1 MALFNR
7 RGGKGP
13 NTTRDPAVEAGS
25 GSNAAGRD
33 IVNSVAQHIDSAVVL
48 PPEAYRPPTAVPAPP
63 MLHNIPR
70 TAGFVGREQAL
81 VRLDAAFSTPGDV
94 VVHAVH
100 GLGGIG
106 KSALAARW
114 AAQRFTGNPRWWIT
128 ADSRPAVDAGLAEL
142 GRALQ
147 PALTGL
153 PEDFLIER
161 AVQWLATHEDW
172 LIVLDNVDQLD
183 DVRFLLDRVTTGR
196 FLITTRRATGW
207 RTHAT
212 TLRLDVLSE
221 GEAVDLFTRILHTT
235 QVSAASDVA
244 TLCAELGY
252 LPLAV
257 EQAASYCAETGTGPR
272 TYLRMLDQ
280 FPTQMFADTAE
291 GGDAERTI
299 ARIWRITLNRLN
311 ATPLA
316 GHILRILAWYAP
328 KGIPRTLL
336 DDLAPA
342 PALAK
347 AIGRLI
353 AYSMIADSGDGTLSV
368 HRLVQA
374 LARTPDEDDPHRH
387 PADIDQAHDQA
398 TDHLSSAFPVG
409 IEDPEVWP
417 QCRTLLPHA
426 QALADHAPVERDT
439 LTATSLFSGTG
450 LFLLTHEGTA
460 RATEH
465 LRRAV
470 AGRVRML
477 GDDHPDTLASRSNLA
492 GAYGAAGDL
501 GRAIPLHEQT
511 LADRMRVLGD
521 DHPDTLASRTRL
533 ANAYKEAGDL
543 GRAIPLHE
551 QAVADRVRVLGE
563 DHPDTLVSRNS
574 LGAAY
579 GAAGDLGRAIPL
591 FERTLADQVRVLGDG
606 HPRTLVTRNNLAMV
620 YEWAGDL
627 GRAIPLFERTVA
639 DRVRVLGEDHP
650 DTLVSRNNLAAAYGA
665 AGDLGRAIPLLE
677 RTLAEFMRV
686 LGDGSLYT
694 LASQDVLA
702 TAYRGA
708 GELGQ
713 AIPLF
718 ERTFAGRVRVL
729 GEDHPDTLAS
739 RGKLAAAYGAAG
751 DLGRAIP
758 LLERTLDD
766 CVRVLGADH
775 PTTRQ
780 VRADL
785 ITARSR

>member
-7 RGGKGP
+7 RGGKEP
-13 NTTRDPAVEAGS
+13 NTTRVPAVEASG

-48 PPEAYRPPTAVPAPP
+48 PPEAYHPPTAVQAPP

-81 VRLDAAFSTPGDV
+81 GRLDAAFSTPGDV

-106 KSALAARW
+106 KSALAAHW
-114 AAQRFTGNPRWWIT
+114 AVQRFTGNPRWWIT

-221 GEAVDLFTRILHTT
+221 GEAVDLFSRILHTP
-235 QVSAASDVA
+235 QDRAASDVA

-272 TYLRMLDQ
+272 TYLRMLAQ
-280 FPTQMFADTAE
+280 FPTQMFADTTE
-291 GGDAERTI
+291 GGDAECTI
-299 ARIWRITLNRLN
+299 ARIWRITLNRLTD
-311 ATPLA
+311 TPLA
-316 GHILRILAWYAP
+316 GSILRILAWYAP

-347 AIGRLI
+347 AIGRLV

-374 LARTPDEDDPHRH
+374 LARTPDEDDSHRR

-417 QCRTLLPHA
+417 QCRALLPHA
-426 QALADHAPVERDT
+426 QALADHAPVERDI
-439 LTATSLFSGTG
+439 LTATSLFSRTG

-460 RATEH
+460 RTTEH

-470 AGRVRML
+470 AGRVR
-477 GDDHPDTLASRSNLA
+477 
-492 GAYGAAGDL
+492 
-501 GRAIPLHEQT
+501 
-511 LADRMRVLGD
+511 VLG
-521 DHPDTLASRTRL
+521 H
-533 ANAYKEAGDL
+533 
-543 GRAIPLHE
+543 
-551 QAVADRVRVLGE
+551 

-579 GAAGDLGRAIPL
+579 GAAGDQGRAIPL
-591 FERTLADQVRVLGDG
+591 FEGTLADQERVLGDG

-620 YEWAGDL
+620 YQW
-627 GRAIPLFERTVA
+627 
-639 DRVRVLGEDHP
+639 
-650 DTLVSRNNLAAAYGA
+650 

-702 TAYRGA
+702 TACRGA
-708 GELGQ
+708 GELGR

-718 ERTFAGRVRVL
+718 ERTFADRVRVL

-758 LLERTLDD
+758 LLERALDD

-785 ITARSR
+785 TTARSR